1 MILDY
6 ELSYRSVD
14 VADAWDGT
22 VVGISLIAL
31 GVSFADSVL
40 TSNADPTPIAL
51 RETFSTTQRRACQRR
66 FPSTRVRVLH
76 VVHENDELET
86 PMPALSMLTALM
98 LLPVSAVAQNEEP
111 AQLLEYMKDLK
122 GTVCSADTIIL
133 KSAPGGKIRYTIV
146 EPVSLQVLG
155 GKLDEAGNAWAQVR
169 NDNNKS
175 QTGWVPLDKLSCI

>member
-1 MILDY
+1 
-6 ELSYRSVD
+6 
-14 VADAWDGT
+14 
-22 VVGISLIAL
+22 
-31 GVSFADSVL
+31 
-40 TSNADPTPIAL
+40 
-51 RETFSTTQRRACQRR
+51 
-66 FPSTRVRVLH
+66 

-86 PMPALSMLTALM
+86 PMSALSMLTALM
-98 LLPVSAVAQNEEP
+98 RSAVAQNEEP

-133 KSAPGGKIRYTIV
+133 KSAPGRKNRYTIV

-175 QTGWVPLDKLSCI
+175 QTGWVPLDRLSCI